1 MEEPL
6 ILVTWLWS
14 EFHGLILWMIG
25 FYALWH
31 LVVKPILR
39 TIDNAREAKEDRIN
53 DRHIELINKLTDIET
68 AIEVTAA
75 SDAAGHRGGSVSH
88 MVVAECKAEGRL
100 TKSAT
105 ARRETNDPRHR

>member
-68 AIEVTAA
+68 AIE
-75 SDAAGHRGGSVSH
+75 
-88 MVVAECKAEGRL
+88 
-100 TKSAT
+100 
-105 ARRETNDPRHR
+105 